1 MFIKDRSI
9 VVDAPFVYY
18 VTTNFLQSRYPTRGK
33 TVCCSN
39 VVLNKL
45 DDNNYEIVSPN
56 DNNRYY
62 MTESSF
68 NTFLEAVNYIIN

>member
-1 MFIKDRSI
+1 MTKTFEKYENLI
-9 VVDAPFVYY
+9 
-18 VTTNFLQSRYPTRGK
+18 SR
-33 TVCCSN
+33 
-39 VVLNKL
+39 LENKL
-45 DDNNYEIVSPN
+45 DDNNYEIVNPN